1 MGTNFY
7 IGTADKA
14 ARDTYFGLNYELT
27 DTPTWLYE
35 QHIAKTS
42 AGWLPSF
49 EESRS
54 IHSVADIKKLYDT
67 GKFVIY
73 DEYGTYYNWE
83 EFDERVL
90 KFNGGVLGVAPREK
104 IKQDPNWQFYDRD
117 MPEYRPIS
125 HFEYGHG
132 KYASEYFSDSEGYEF
147 SRHSF
152 C

>member
-7 IGTADKA
+7 LGTDDKE
-14 ARDTYFGLNYELT
+14 ARDEYFGLNYELT

-49 EESRS
+49 EASRS
-54 IHSVADIKKLYDT
+54 IQSVADIKRLYDT

-73 DEYGTYYNWE
+73 DEYGDYYNWD
-83 EFDERVL
+83 EFDKRVL
-90 KFNGGVLGVAPREK
+90 QHNGGVLGAIPREK
-104 IKQDPNWQFYDRD
+104 IEQDPNWQFYDRD
-117 MPEYRPIS
+117 LPEYLPIS
-125 HFEYGHG
+125 HFEYAEGRW
-132 KYASEYFSDSEGYEF
+132 AFDYFKDPEGYEF

-152 C
+152 S

>member
-7 IGTADKA
+7 IGTADKE

-42 AGWLPSF
+42 MGWLPSF

-67 GKFVIY
+67 QKFIIY
-73 DEYGTYYNWE
+73 DEYGTVYSWE

-90 KFNGGVLGVAPREK
+90 KFNGGVLGAVPREK

>member
-7 IGTADKA
+7 VGTADKE
-14 ARDTYFGLNYELT
+14 ARDQYFGFQYELT

-42 AGWLPSF
+42 MGWLPSF
-49 EESRS
+49 EDSRS

-73 DEYGTYYNWE
+73 DEYGQYYTWE

-90 KFNGGVLGVAPREK
+90 KFNGGVLGAIPREK
-104 IKQDPNWQFYDRD
+104 IKHDPNWPYGDPD

-125 HFEYGHG
+125 HFEYAHG
-132 KYASEYFSDSEGYEF
+132 RYSSSYFKDPEGYEF
-147 SRHSF
+147 SRHEF

>member
-7 IGTADKA
+7 IGTADKE
-14 ARDTYFGLNYELT
+14 ARDEYFGWKYKLT

-42 AGWLPSF
+42 MGWLPSF
-49 EESRS
+49 EASQS

-73 DEYGTYYNWE
+73 DEYGNYYNWE

-90 KFNGGVLGVAPREK
+90 KFNGGVLGAIPREK
-104 IKQDPNWQFYDRD
+104 IKQDPNWEFYDRD

-125 HFEYGHG
+125 HFEYARGR
-132 KYASEYFSDSEGYEF
+132 YASDYFKDPEGYEF
-147 SRHSF
+147 SRHEFS
-152 C
+152 

>member
-7 IGTADKA
+7 IGTADKE

-42 AGWLPSF
+42 MGWLPSF

-73 DEYGTYYNWE
+73 DEYGTYYTWE

-104 IKQDPNWQFYDRD
+104 IKQDPNWQFCDRN
-117 MPEYRPIS
+117 MPEYRPVS

-132 KYASEYFSDSEGYEF
+132 KYASEYFRDSEGYEF
-147 SRHSF
+147 SRHEF

>member
-7 IGTADKA
+7 IGTADKE

-73 DEYGTYYNWE
+73 DEYGTYYNWK

-90 KFNGGVLGVAPREK
+90 KFNGGVLGVAPRER

-117 MPEYRPIS
+117 LPDYRPIS

-132 KYASEYFSDSEGYEF
+132 KYASEYFKDSEGYEF
-147 SRHSF
+147 SRHEF

>member
-7 IGTADKA
+7 IGTADKE
-14 ARDTYFGLNYELT
+14 ARDEYFGLNYELT

-42 AGWLPSF
+42 MGWLPSF

-73 DEYGTYYNWE
+73 DEYGTYYTWE

-90 KFNGGVLGVAPREK
+90 KFNGGVLGAVPREK

-125 HFEYGHG
+125 HFEYGRG
-132 KYASEYFSDSEGYEF
+132 KYASEYFRDSEGYEF
-147 SRHSF
+147 SRHEF

>member
-1 MGTNFY
+1 MGTNFFL
-7 IGTADKA
+7 GTRDRETKDK
-14 ARDTYFGLNYELT
+14 YFGWKYELT
-27 DTPTWLYE
+27 DTPTWLYQ

-42 AGWLPSF
+42 MGWLPSF
-49 EESRS
+49 EESQS

-73 DEYGTYYNWE
+73 DEYGDYYTWE

-90 KFNGGVLGVAPREK
+90 KFNGGVLGAVPREK
-104 IKQDPNWQFYDRD
+104 IKQDPNWEFYDRD

-125 HFEYGHG
+125 HFEYARGR
-132 KYASEYFSDSEGYEF
+132 YASDYFKDPEGYEF
-147 SRHSF
+147 SRHEF

>member
-7 IGTADKA
+7 IGTADKKA
-14 ARDTYFGLNYELT
+14 KDEYFGWNYELT

-49 EESRS
+49 EESHS

-67 GKFVIY
+67 QKFIIY
-73 DEYGTYYNWE
+73 DEYGTVYSWE

-90 KFNGGVLGVAPREK
+90 KHNGGVVGAIPREK
-104 IKQDPNWQFYDRD
+104 VEVDPNWKYHDAN
-117 MPEYRPIS
+117 MPGWVPVS
-125 HFEYGHG
+125 HFEYANGR
-132 KYASEYFSDSEGYEF
+132 YAYDYFKDPEGYEF
-147 SRHSF
+147 SKHAFS
-152 C
+152 

>member
-7 IGTADKA
+7 IGTADKE
-14 ARDTYFGLNYELT
+14 ARDEYFGWKYELT

-42 AGWLPSF
+42 MGWLPSF
-49 EESRS
+49 EASYS

-83 EFDERVL
+83 EFDGRVL

-104 IKQDPNWQFYDRD
+104 IEKDINSPYWDCD
-117 MPEYRPIS
+117 LPDYRPIS
-125 HFEYGHG
+125 HFEYARGR
-132 KYASEYFSDSEGYEF
+132 YASDYFKDPEGYEF
-147 SRHSF
+147 SRHEF

>member
-7 IGTADKA
+7 IGTADKE
-14 ARDTYFGLNYELT
+14 ARDTYFGWQYELT

-35 QHIAKTS
+35 QHVAKTS

-49 EESRS
+49 EESHS

-67 GKFVIY
+67 QKFIIY
-73 DEYGTYYNWE
+73 DEYGTVYSWE

-104 IKQDPNWQFYDRD
+104 IEKDINSPYCDRD
-117 MPEYRPIS
+117 LPDYRPIS
-125 HFEYGHG
+125 HFEYAHG
-132 KYASEYFSDSEGYEF
+132 QYAYDYFKDPEGYEF
-147 SRHSF
+147 SKHSF
-152 C
+152 S

>member
-7 IGTADKA
+7 IGTADKE
-14 ARDTYFGLNYELT
+14 ARDEYFGWKYELT

-42 AGWLPSF
+42 MGWLPSF
-49 EESRS
+49 EASYS
-54 IHSVADIKKLYDT
+54 IQSVADIKKLYDT
-67 GKFVIY
+67 GKFIIY
-73 DEYGTYYNWE
+73 DEYGTEYNWE

-117 MPEYRPIS
+117 LLEYRPIS
-125 HFEYGHG
+125 HFEYARGR
-132 KYASEYFSDSEGYEF
+132 YASDYFKDPEGYEF
-147 SRHSF
+147 SRHEF

>member
-7 IGTADKA
+7 IGTADKE
-14 ARDTYFGLNYELT
+14 ARDTYFGWSYELT

-49 EESRS
+49 EESHS

-67 GKFVIY
+67 QKFIIY
-73 DEYGTYYNWE
+73 DEYGTVYSWE

-104 IKQDPNWQFYDRD
+104 IEKDINSPYWDRKLPD
-117 MPEYRPIS
+117 YRPIS
-125 HFEYGHG
+125 HFEYACGQ
-132 KYASEYFSDSEGYEF
+132 YANDYFKDQDGYEF
-147 SRHSF
+147 SRYKF